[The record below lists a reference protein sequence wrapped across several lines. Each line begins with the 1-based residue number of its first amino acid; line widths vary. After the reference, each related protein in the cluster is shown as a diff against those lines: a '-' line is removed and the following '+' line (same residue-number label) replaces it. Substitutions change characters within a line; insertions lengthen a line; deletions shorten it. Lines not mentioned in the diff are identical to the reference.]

1 MSVCTFVCLYS
12 TQINVVKE
20 NRVYS
25 MWKASNGGTVTGAS
39 GILRAK
45 AKLNQLHQELAD
57 QGFSQVKEGGWAAA
71 VIQRQWELEE
81 VAIQYISSPGIRGT
95 PLL

>member
-1 MSVCTFVCLYS
+1 MPCMCAIRTYAYMYVCVFVCMYVCVYITVCLYS
-12 TQINVVKE
+12 AQINVVKE

-57 QGFSQVKEGGWAAA
+57 QGFSQVREGG
-71 VIQRQWELEE
+71 
-81 VAIQYISSPGIRGT
+81 
-95 PLL
+95 